1 MNSAKIRILTVPGG
15 GGSGPDHW
23 HTHWER
29 KDRRIERVDQTN
41 WNGGTSAD
49 WISTLDSVIQS
60 SDKPVILVAHSLGN
74 IVVAHWAEQ
83 QNSGP
88 VVGALLVAPADVENS
103 AWVEEGSLYERFQPI
118 PMLELPFPS
127 ILVASTDDPY
137 LALPRAEA
145 IASAWNS
152 QLEVIGP
159 LGHIGS
165 DEHLELWPYGQQLL
179 KRIVATA

>member
-1 MNSAKIRILTVPGG
+1 MNDAHIRILTVPGG

-29 KDRRIERVDQTN
+29 QDRRIERVEQTN

-49 WISTLDSVIQS
+49 WISTLNSVIGS

-74 IVVAHWAEQ
+74 IVVAHWAELH
-83 QNSGP
+83 SGP

-103 AWVEEGSLYERFQPI
+103 AWVEGGSLYERFQPI

-137 LALPRAEA
+137 LELPRAEA

-165 DEHLELWPYGQQLL
+165 GEHLKLWPHGQELL
-179 KRIVATA
+179 KHIIAKA